1 MSAAADER
9 WLSGKIR
16 CVRAPDLLDA
26 SRPAGAGG
34 EDRTPDR
41 RSAPRRWTVDRGD
54 RPSPTADGMIQPP
67 RSERS

>member
-34 EDRTPDR
+34 EDRAPDR
-41 RSAPRRWTVDRGD
+41 RSAP
-54 RPSPTADGMIQPP
+54 ADGPSTGEIGRLPP
-67 RSERS
+67 PTE